1 MKRATEYLINEI
13 VKLKIEQF
21 KLEEKYRKVSNEKI
35 SADNVIFNLK
45 QEIKNLRITLSLAID
60 EQEITEEDTKE
71 DTKNDIEVFIT
82 DADKQ

>member
-1 MKRATEYLINEI
+1 MKKIIEHLVNQI
-13 VKLKIEQF
+13 VELKIKIIE
-21 KLEEKYRKVSNEKI
+21 LENKYRKVSNEKV

-60 EQEITEEDTKE
+60 EQEITKEDTKE

>member
-1 MKRATEYLINEI
+1 MKKATEYLINEI
-13 VKLKIEQF
+13 VKLKVEQI
-21 KLEEKYRKVSNEKI
+21 KLEEKYRKVSNEKT

-45 QEIKNLRITLSLAID
+45 KEITNLRITLSLAID
-60 EQEITEEDTKE
+60 EQEITKE